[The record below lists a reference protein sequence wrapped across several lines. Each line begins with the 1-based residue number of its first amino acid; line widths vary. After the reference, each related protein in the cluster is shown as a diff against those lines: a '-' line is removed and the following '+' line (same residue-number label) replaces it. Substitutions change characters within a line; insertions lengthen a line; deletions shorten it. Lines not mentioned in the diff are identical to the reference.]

1 MGLLIPFVVTDPG
14 LYSVF
19 NTKAVE
25 PANEHISSVSNPHS
39 VTKTQVGLS
48 NADNTSDLNKPL
60 STAQKNQNRK
70 MRLGGII

>member
-19 NTKAVE
+19 NTKVVE
-25 PANEHISSVSNPHS
+25 PTNEHINDVANPHT

-48 NADNTSDLNKPL
+48 SVDNTSDLNKPL